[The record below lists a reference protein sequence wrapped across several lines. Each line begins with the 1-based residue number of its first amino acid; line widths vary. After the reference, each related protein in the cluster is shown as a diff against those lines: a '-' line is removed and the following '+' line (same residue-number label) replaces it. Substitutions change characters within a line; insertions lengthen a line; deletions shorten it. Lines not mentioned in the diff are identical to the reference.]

1 MSGRARVWTLAG
13 IVLVTLLG
21 TVWYVYSVRREQTQ
35 GVATP
40 SPAPA
45 GTNLAVVAEV
55 PHVVFRSTAAGSDYG
70 RVAVLALSEP
80 AGPRTFTPVSCD
92 RVYARRS
99 EAVCL
104 RAKPGLVTTYR
115 AEILG
120 PDWRATRELPL
131 SGVPSRTRLS
141 RDGSLVATTT
151 FVAGHSYSTPGQ
163 FSTETL
169 VTRVADGRSTN
180 IEHFQ
185 LTIGGKRATAA
196 DRNFWGVTFADAD
209 TFYATAASGGK
220 TWLVRGSLAGQR
232 LVALRDDAECP
243 SLSPDGKRIAFK
255 TRAGQPPG
263 HWRIAVYD
271 IATGRAT
278 ILAEQRSVDDQ
289 IEWLDDTRVIYGLPR
304 AGEGPSTSDLWALPA
319 DGGGVAELFIRDAW
333 SPAVVR

>member
-1 MSGRARVWTLAG
+1 MSGRARVWTLG
-13 IVLVTLLG
+13 VIVLVTLLG
-21 TVWYVYSVRREQTQ
+21 TVSYIYSVRREQTQ
-35 GVATP
+35 GVAA
-40 SPAPA
+40 APPMPT
-45 GTNLAVVAEV
+45 GPDLTAVTSG
-55 PHVVFRSTAAGSDYG
+55 PHVVFRSTAAGGDYG
-70 RVAVLALSEP
+70 RVAVVPLGEP
-80 AGPRTFTPVSCD
+80 AGPRAFTPAACD
-92 RVYARRS
+92 RVYALRS
-99 EAVCL
+99 GAVCL
-104 RAKPGLVTTYR
+104 YAKPGLVTTYR
-115 AEILG
+115 AQVLG
-120 PDWRATRELPL
+120 PEWSVIRELPL

-169 VTRVADGRSTN
+169 VTRVADGHSTN

-185 LTIGGKRATAA
+185 LIIGGKRVTAA
-196 DRNFWGVTFADAD
+196 DRNLWGVTFADGD

-220 TWLVRGSLAGQR
+220 TWLVRGSLGGQR

-243 SLSPDGKRIAFK
+243 SLSPDGTRIAFK
-255 TRAGQPPG
+255 TRAGQVPG

-271 IATGRAT
+271 IATGRSM

-304 AGEGPSTSDLWALPA
+304 GGEGPSTSDLWTVRA
-319 DGGGVAELFIRDAW
+319 DGGGVADLFIRDAW

>member
-1 MSGRARVWTLAG
+1 MSGRARVWTLG
-13 IVLVTLLG
+13 VIVLVTLLG
-21 TVWYVYSVRREQTQ
+21 TVSYIYSVRREQTQ
-35 GVATP
+35 GVAA
-40 SPAPA
+40 APPMPT
-45 GTNLAVVAEV
+45 GPDLTAVTSG
-55 PHVVFRSTAAGSDYG
+55 PHVVFRSTAAGGDYG
-70 RVAVLALSEP
+70 RVAVVPLGEP
-80 AGPRTFTPVSCD
+80 AGPRAFTPAACD

-99 EAVCL
+99 GAVCL
-104 RAKPGLVTTYR
+104 YAKPGLVTTYR
-115 AEILG
+115 AQVLG
-120 PDWRATRELPL
+120 PDWSVTRELPL

-169 VTRVADGRSTN
+169 VTRVADGHSTN

-185 LTIGGKRATAA
+185 VIVGGKRVTAA
-196 DRNFWGVTFADAD
+196 DRNLWGVTFADGP

-220 TWLVRGSLAGQR
+220 TWLVRGSLGGQR

-243 SLSPDGKRIAFK
+243 SLSPDGTRIAFK
-255 TRAGQPPG
+255 TRAGQEPG

-271 IATGRAT
+271 IATGRST

-304 AGEGPSTSDLWALPA
+304 AGEGPSTSDLWTVRA
-319 DGGGVAELFIRDAW
+319 DGGGVADLFIRDAW